1 MSDATIRPA
10 RPSDVDAVA
19 ALWQSFLEE
28 QTVVE
33 QRVAMAD
40 DAVDRWRN
48 DFPLWLQ
55 DSTRKFLVAEIDG
68 TIAGF
73 AHAHRWGPPPIL
85 AESAEVYIDDVY
97 VAADFRGDGHGAAL
111 VDALRTWAESLNADR
126 LRLGVLAENTT
137 GRTFWE
143 AQGAQPLALTY
154 TIELD
159 VSKASEDS
167 PRSKRR
173 IGF

>member
-1 MSDATIRPA
+1 MPDATIRSA
-10 RPSDVDAVA
+10 RPSDTDAVA
-19 ALWQSFLEE
+19 ALWRSFLEE

-40 DAVDRWRN
+40 DAVNRWRN
-48 DFPLWLQ
+48 DFPLWLE
-55 DSTRKFLVAEIDG
+55 DSTRKFLVVEIED

-85 AESAEVYIDDVY
+85 ADSAEVYIDDVY
-97 VAADFRGDGHGAAL
+97 VAADFRGAGHGQAL
-111 VDALRTWAESLNADR
+111 VEALRTWAESLNADR

-137 GRTFWE
+137 GRAFWE

-159 VSKASEDS
+159 ASEE
-167 PRSKRR
+167 SKNAASAQRR

>member
-10 RPSDVDAVA
+10 RPSDADTVA
-19 ALWQSFLEE
+19 ALWQAFLEE
-28 QTVVE
+28 QTAVE

-40 DAVDRWRN
+40 DAVNRWRN
-48 DFPLWLQ
+48 DFPLWLD
-55 DSTRKFLVAEIDG
+55 DSTRKFLVAEVDG

-85 AESAEVYIDDVY
+85 ADSAEVYIDDVY
-97 VAADFRGDGHGAAL
+97 VAKDYRSGGHGKAL
-111 VDALRTWAESLNADR
+111 VDAVRTWAESLNADR
-126 LRLGVLAENTT
+126 LRLGVLAENAT
-137 GRTFWE
+137 GRAFWE

-159 VSKASEDS
+159 ATEEPDDTAST
-167 PRSKRR
+167 KRR

>member
-10 RPSDVDAVA
+10 RPSDADTVA
-19 ALWQSFLEE
+19 ALWQAFLEE

-33 QRVAMAD
+33 ERVAMAD

-48 DFPLWLQ
+48 DFPLWLE
-55 DSTRKFLVAEIDG
+55 DSTRKFLVVEIDD
-68 TIAGF
+68 TIVGF

-85 AESAEVYIDDVY
+85 ADSAEVYIDDVY
-97 VAADFRGDGHGAAL
+97 VAADARGGGHGDAL
-111 VDALRTWAESLNADR
+111 VEALRTWAESLNADR

-143 AQGAQPLALTY
+143 GQGAQPLALTY
-154 TIELD
+154 TIELE
-159 VSKASEDS
+159 ASEESDDS
-167 PRSKRR
+167 VRANRR

>member
-10 RPSDVDAVA
+10 RPSDTDAVA
-19 ALWQSFLEE
+19 ALWRAFLEE

-40 DAVDRWRN
+40 DAVERWRN
-48 DFPLWLQ
+48 DFPLWLE
-55 DSTRKFLVAEIDG
+55 DSTRKFLVAEIDD

-97 VAADFRGDGHGAAL
+97 VAAEFRGEGHGDAL
-111 VDALRTWAESLNADR
+111 VEALRTWAESLNADR

-154 TIELD
+154 TIELE
-159 VSKASEDS
+159 ASETPNDAADT
-167 PRSKRR
+167 KRR

>member
-1 MSDATIRPA
+1 MSDATIRSA
-10 RPSDVDAVA
+10 RPSDTDAVA
-19 ALWQSFLEE
+19 ALWQAFLEE

-33 QRVAMAD
+33 QRVAMAE
-40 DAVDRWRN
+40 DALDRWRN
-48 DFPLWLQ
+48 DFPLWLD
-55 DSTRKFLVAEIDG
+55 DSTRKFLVVEVEG

-85 AESAEVYIDDVY
+85 ADSAEVYIDDVY
-97 VAADFRGDGHGAAL
+97 VAADFRGEGHGNAL
-111 VDALRTWAESLNADR
+111 VEALRSWAESLSADR

-159 VSKASEDS
+159 TSDGPDDS
-167 PRSKRR
+167 ARTKRR